1 MLKGSAR
8 LLSHRHIIL
17 NHNDSYEVIS
27 MEVVA
32 GFGTLFY
39 YVVSRSREKKRRRR
53 EWTRLGTRSPELD
66 MVRDE
71 EEGIAITS
79 KLVYFV
85 KDMKS

>member
-32 GFGTLFY
+32 GLARYFTT
-39 YVVSRSREKKRRRR
+39 SSHEATREKRRRR
-53 EWTRLGTRSPELD
+53 EWTSKFISFLKKNGIRCIVFD
-66 MVRDE
+66 MDHTMSAVPLR
-71 EEGIAITS
+71 
-79 KLVYFV
+79 
-85 KDMKS
+85 